1 LALTTGF
8 PLLDS
13 LISEDKIVEFY
24 SLDRELLTLFYH
36 RVIAVSS
43 PVQVVLVGER
53 GGLDPNMVE
62 RFQRIYGVTG
72 EIRVRRA
79 FKVEDV
85 SQVLKAVRGEAVIV
99 DPYQHRKCYSNIV
112 KYLRLDGS
120 RKYIFS
126 FMDREREGSLF
137 GAHSAGS
144 ILKLSRTKGGFKVEI
159 IKSVTLGRLEIPF
172 ATWEIFGRSESGLI
186 RWII

>member
-85 SQVLKAVRGEAVIV
+85 SQVLKVVRG
-99 DPYQHRKCYSNIV
+99 
-112 KYLRLDGS
+112 RL
-120 RKYIFS
+120 
-126 FMDREREGSLF
+126 
-137 GAHSAGS
+137 
-144 ILKLSRTKGGFKVEI
+144 
-159 IKSVTLGRLEIPF
+159 
-172 ATWEIFGRSESGLI
+172 
-186 RWII
+186 